1 MAKVLRYKV
10 RTMTNVHVVGELQLV
25 AAMLFGED
33 YYVLDGDN
41 RDGTSRTNLGV
52 DRRIYHGE
60 VGREGICVIHE

>member
-1 MAKVLRYKV
+1 
-10 RTMTNVHVVGELQLV
+10 MTNVHVVGELQLV

-41 RDGTSRTNLGV
+41 RDRSRTSLGV
-52 DRRIYHGE
+52 DRRIYHEE